1 MRKLLSVFLAIAM
14 LIMMK
19 CRRKSPQFSCGDF
32 LQQKIV
38 IFAARHSGRPFEQK
52 NDILCKKLYVI
63 SQMLPLNYE
72 QRSPKKKAEE

>member
-1 MRKLLSVFLAIAM
+1 MTKAMPFLQKAILLSYDP
-14 LIMMK
+14 
-19 CRRKSPQFSCGDF
+19 RRFSCGDF

-63 SQMLPLNYE
+63 SRMLPLNYE
-72 QRSPKKKAEE
+72 QRSPKKKAEERK

>member
-1 MRKLLSVFLAIAM
+1 
-14 LIMMK
+14 
-19 CRRKSPQFSCGDF
+19 

-72 QRSPKKKAEE
+72 QRSPKKKAEERK